1 MIYDHADIG
10 INILLVV
17 ILITIKTSIHLLCLY
32 INFLNT
38 KLENIIQHSD
48 IMEYSEIF
56 KYGAL

>member
-1 MIYDHADIG
+1 MIYDYADIG
-10 INILLVV
+10 TNILLVV
-17 ILITIKTSIHLLCLY
+17 ILITIETSIHLLYLY